1 MADSASAPTNAADTA
16 SGPAADAPQDL
27 LAQLSAP
34 LPPRMERLYQR
45 TQEDEY
51 DIEAWFALLHEFL
64 STPSTRDRDDDRRA
78 LFDRALA
85 KFPYSDR
92 LWIMAIDAE
101 VKGKSPD
108 CVPQMFAKALRTVR
122 SFEVYRVY
130 LNYIRRTH
138 AVAHEGRGV
147 IKQAYDFV
155 LSHAAHDR
163 NSFSVWND
171 YLSFLKSIQVNSEY
185 EHQEKQNEIR
195 AAYQR
200 AVTLPI
206 QNVEQLWREWDTFES
221 GISRPQARKLLQE
234 RNQAYLAAR
243 NAGRTLRSLWDPLER
258 VTPIVTP
265 PTFSPSERALLAQ
278 WRKLLSW
285 EKSNPFKYED
295 MATLYQRVSWTY
307 WQAINCLCRFPE
319 LWYEFAMFATSMNKS
334 TEALTILKAGCEACP
349 GSFLVHFA
357 LADLHETKDDPAKS
371 KGVYESL
378 VTYWTAEV
386 DKALDRDSPAAD
398 SSAPAA
404 PAGTTS
410 APPPASPAVQRAKDK
425 LAMCW
430 IQYMRHAARASGIKE
445 MRAVFKRAR
454 NMRYCTWQVIAASA
468 LLEYHRGAD
477 AAVPKRLLAYACAQF
492 PSDPAPLL
500 VFADWLL
507 AVRDDTNLASTL
519 VTAIRAPALSKDAQ
533 KRLAEKLASVYAQTA
548 DLKTLTAHERDM
560 DEAFPDAAGA
570 LDHARRRYAFLN
582 LDCVATHDLGVA
594 PAAATAAAALAYGTG
609 AAGLGALGEDVVA
622 QLAALGASAA
632 PSAATPTAQ
641 ADANGTAADTGAQMD
656 LEGTKKRVLDEWV
669 PLRAT
674 PAPNTRFGGWAVFR
688 PPPMAPDEMRAH
700 QDRAR
705 AAAALSQRL
714 VQEDRNLEYQGPGQH
729 VPPAP
734 SQQQQ
739 VAASSSSA
747 AGGGSGVP
755 QPVTVPPVVE
765 TPMEVMVE
773 LLRKLPP
780 PEAFTGPFL
789 DVQGILSLLDSNSKV
804 PVLGATLDEPR
815 DPRDPRRRKRRDDD
829 GGMPPGKRYRS

>member
-1 MADSASAPTNAADTA
+1 MADSANTPASAADA
-16 SGPAADAPQDL
+16 ANGPTGDAPQDL

-45 TQEDEY
+45 TQEDQY

-108 CVPQMFAKALRTVR
+108 RVPQMFAKALRTVR

-258 VTPIVTP
+258 VAPIVTP
-265 PTFSPSERALLAQ
+265 PTFSPNERALLAQ

-295 MATLYQRVSWTY
+295 MVTLYQRVSWTY

-319 LWYEFAMFATSMNKS
+319 LWYEFAMVATSMNKA
-334 TEALTILKAGCEACP
+334 TEALAILKAGCEACP

-371 KGVYESL
+371 KAVYETL
-378 VTYWTAEV
+378 ATYWTAEV
-386 DKALDRDSPAAD
+386 DKALDREPSAAD
-398 SSAPAA
+398 TPARV
-404 PAGTTS
+404 
-410 APPPASPAVQRAKDK
+410 PAVQNAKDK

-430 IQYMRHAARASGIKE
+430 IQYMPHAARASGIKE

-454 NMRYCTWQVIAASA
+454 NMREDVIA
-468 LLEYHRGAD
+468 
-477 AAVPKRLLAYACAQF
+477 QF
-492 PSDPAPLL
+492 
-500 VFADWLL
+500 
-507 AVRDDTNLASTL
+507 
-519 VTAIRAPALSKDAQ
+519 
-533 KRLAEKLASVYAQTA
+533 
-548 DLKTLTAHERDM
+548 
-560 DEAFPDAAGA
+560 EA
-570 LDHARRRYAFLN
+570 
-582 LDCVATHDLGVA
+582 LGVA
-594 PAAATAAAALAYGTG
+594 
-609 AAGLGALGEDVVA
+609 
-622 QLAALGASAA
+622 AA
-632 PSAATPTAQ
+632 PSASVPAAS
-641 ADANGTAADTGAQMD
+641 ADANGAADTGAQMD

-729 VPPAP
+729 VPAP
-734 SQQQQ
+734 PQQP
-739 VAASSSSA
+739 AASSTGTA
-747 AGGGSGVP
+747 AGVGSGSGVP

-789 DVQGILSLLDSNSKV
+789 DVHGILSLLDSNSKV
-804 PVLGATLDEPR
+804 PVLGAMLDEPR

>member
-1 MADSASAPTNAADTA
+1 MADPANAPNDATDAAN
-16 SGPAADAPQDL
+16 GPAADAPQDL

-64 STPSTRDRDDDRRA
+64 SMPSTRDRDDDRRV

-108 CVPQMFAKALRTVR
+108 RVPQMFAKALRTVR

-265 PTFSPSERALLAQ
+265 PTFSPNERALLAQ
-278 WRKLLSW
+278 WRKLLLW
-285 EKSNPFKYED
+285 EKSNPFKFED
-295 MATLYQRVSWTY
+295 LATLYQRVSWTY

-319 LWYEFAMFATSMNKS
+319 LWYEFAMFATSMSKS
-334 TEALTILKAGCEACP
+334 TEALAILKAGCEACP

-371 KGVYESL
+371 KAVYETL
-378 VTYWTAEV
+378 VTTP
-386 DKALDRDSPAAD
+386 PAAV
-398 SSAPAA
+398 AA
-404 PAGTTS
+404 SAGTS
-410 APPPASPAVQRAKDK
+410 SEPPPASPAVQRAKDK

-430 IQYMRHAARASGIKE
+430 IQYMRHAARASGIKD

-477 AAVPKRLLAYACAQF
+477 AAVPKRLLAYTCAQF

-507 AVRDDTNLASTL
+507 AVRDGTNLASTL
-519 VTAIRAPALSKDAQ
+519 VTAIRAPALAKDAQ
-533 KRLAEKLASVYAQTA
+533 KRIAEKLASVYAQTA
-548 DLKTLTAHERDM
+548 DLKTLAAHERDM
-560 DEAFPDAAGA
+560 DEAFPDAVGA

-582 LDCVATHDLGVA
+582 LDCVATHDLGV
-594 PAAATAAAALAYGTG
+594 PATAATAAAALAYGTG

-632 PSAATPTAQ
+632 PATAVPTAS
-641 ADANGTAADTGAQMD
+641 ADANGAGADTGAQMD

-714 VQEDRNLEYQGPGQH
+714 VQEDRNLEYQGSGQH
-729 VPPAP
+729 VLAP
-734 SQQQQ
+734 QPQQQQ
-739 VAASSSSA
+739 VASSSGT
-747 AGGGSGVP
+747 GGGSGVP

-780 PEAFTGPFL
+780 PDAFTGPFL
-789 DVQGILSLLDSNSKV
+789 DVHGILSLLDLNSKV
-804 PVLGATLDEPR
+804 PVLGAMFDEPR